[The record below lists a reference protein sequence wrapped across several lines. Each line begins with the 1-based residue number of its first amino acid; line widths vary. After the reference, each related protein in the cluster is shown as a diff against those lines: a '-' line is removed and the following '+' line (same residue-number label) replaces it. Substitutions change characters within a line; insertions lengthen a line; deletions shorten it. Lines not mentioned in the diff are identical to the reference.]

1 MMPILWRYL
10 LSQYLKVLFLCVV
23 AFIAV
28 LLTTRLDEIAQ
39 FIALGASSLYILWFI
54 VYQVPYILPIALPI
68 SCLISAILLIQR
80 LSQTH
85 EITALRACGLSL
97 RNILAPILIAAAFL
111 SILNFY
117 VISEMATT
125 SHLTTNLLKN
135 ELRSI
140 NPLLLVRSKHLL
152 RLQGLYFD
160 TLGSSRAGE
169 SASDI
174 VFAMPNKNNNRL
186 NLMIAKTLQATPKT
200 FSGHDITLISSMHSD
215 DSGDDF
221 DHLVLENIEH
231 MTTSIKDF
239 SQMVQKKSWKLNDD
253 HLRMSLLL
261 VRLQESKLAL
271 AHAQQT
277 NASSG
282 ELQLLHRSIARS
294 YSEIMRRISV
304 ALAIFTFT
312 LMGAA
317 FGISIS
323 RNQNNRGLYFVI
335 GLATLYLISFFAAKG
350 IDRISIS
357 ALLYLLPHLIIIS
370 LSVWT
375 LKRVTKGVE

>member
-111 SILNFY
+111 SIFNFY
-117 VISEMATT
+117 VISEVATT
-125 SHLTTNLLKN
+125 SHLTTNILKN

-174 VFAMPNKNNNRL
+174 VFAMPNRNNNRL
-186 NLMIAKTLQATPKT
+186 NLMIAKALQATPKT
-200 FSGHDITLISSMHSD
+200 FSGHDVTLISGMHSD

-271 AHAQQT
+271 AYAKQT
-277 NASSG
+277 NASPT
-282 ELQLLHRSIARS
+282 ELQLLQCSIARS

-350 IDRISIS
+350 IDRASIS

-375 LKRVTKGVE
+375 LKRVSKGVE